1 MVTWRTSRAGW
12 ALLVFTMGTGL
23 VTPLL
28 PLYGGRFDLTSGELT
43 ALFVVYVLGV
53 LPSMLVSGQVADQI
67 GRKPPMILGIALLAA
82 ASLLFIWAPGVWALF
97 LARLVQ
103 GLAIGAFL
111 GVCTAFIIDLAPLG
125 ARELTAVI
133 SGVVFRIGFGL
144 GPGVAGLLAEYAGS
158 PLEVPFEV
166 HLVLLASALVA
177 ILSLPETLA
186 ERRPVGVRV
195 KLGVPAQHR
204 SAFLAF
210 VALSGALLTMLD
222 GATLSIVPLFI
233 ADALTSNLAIIGL
246 VGFLVLAVG
255 GISSLLARRIE
266 PRRSVVIGSTAA
278 AAGSFLFAAASV
290 TESVV
295 PVVGAAVVVGAANG
309 LILRGGNEMCAML
322 APRADRGKVMSTY
335 YLACYLGMSLP
346 ILGLAYLSE
355 PIGLGPALLA
365 LACIAAMMAAVILTV
380 GRRALD
386 RPVTVPNPTP
396 VAPPGAPEP
405 LPSWRGSAS

>member
-1 MVTWRTSRAGW
+1 VVTWRTSRAAW
-12 ALLVFTMGTGL
+12 ALLIFTMGTGL

-28 PLYGGRFDLTSGELT
+28 PLYGSRFDLTSGELT

-53 LPSMLVSGQVADQI
+53 LPAMLVSGQVADQI
-67 GRKPPMILGIALLAA
+67 GRKRPMILGIVLLAG
-82 ASLLFIWAPGVWALF
+82 ASALFIWAPGVWALF

-111 GVCTAFIIDLAPLG
+111 GVCTAFIIDLAPLE
-125 ARELTAVI
+125 ARALTAVAA
-133 SGVVFRIGFGL
+133 GVVFRVGFGL
-144 GPGVAGLLAEYAGS
+144 GPGVAGVLAEYTGS

-166 HLVLLASALVA
+166 HLVLLVSALAA

-186 ERRPVGVRV
+186 ERRPVQVKV

-233 ADALTSNLAIIGL
+233 ADTLTSNLAVIGL

-255 GISSLLARRIE
+255 GVSSLLARRLE
-266 PRRSVVIGSTAA
+266 PRRSVVIGSIAA
-278 AAGSFLFAAASV
+278 AAGSFLFAAAAV
-290 TESVV
+290 TETVG
-295 PVVGAAVVVGAANG
+295 PVVAAAVVVGAANG
-309 LILRGGNEMCAML
+309 LILRGGNEMCAIL
-322 APRADRGKVMSTY
+322 APPADRGKVMSTY

-346 ILGLAYLSE
+346 VLGLAYLSE
-355 PIGLGPALLA
+355 PLGLGPALLG
-365 LACIAAMMAAVILTV
+365 LACVAAIMAAVILTV
-380 GRRALD
+380 GRQALD
-386 RPVTVPNPTP
+386 RSTAASPSD
-396 VAPPGAPEP
+396 APHGVRRPQ
-405 LPSWRGSAS
+405 PSWGGST

>member
-1 MVTWRTSRAGW
+1 
-12 ALLVFTMGTGL
+12 
-23 VTPLL
+23 
-28 PLYGGRFDLTSGELT
+28 
-43 ALFVVYVLGV
+43 
-53 LPSMLVSGQVADQI
+53 
-67 GRKPPMILGIALLAA
+67 
-82 ASLLFIWAPGVWALF
+82 
-97 LARLVQ
+97 
-103 GLAIGAFL
+103 
-111 GVCTAFIIDLAPLG
+111 
-125 ARELTAVI
+125 LTAVI

-166 HLVLLASALVA
+166 HLVLLASAPVA

-246 VGFLVLAVG
+246 VGFLVLA
-255 GISSLLARRIE
+255 IE

-322 APRADRGKVMSTY
+322 APR
-335 YLACYLGMSLP
+335 
-346 ILGLAYLSE
+346 
-355 PIGLGPALLA
+355 
-365 LACIAAMMAAVILTV
+365 IA
-380 GRRALD
+380 GRSC
-386 RPVTVPNPTP
+386 PPTTSH
-396 VAPPGAPEP
+396 ATWA
-405 LPSWRGSAS
+405 